1 MAFQI
6 NYNIS
11 TGYST
16 FDVKK
21 VNEIK
26 RVEDSEVCVE
36 FIIEGEARKVVVDL
50 ENSEF
55 TQADINQDKP
65 IEQLEKSK
73 DIVKSAIIK
82 SRIKIPKNDT
92 ILYILKG
99 RNNFSNYHLHLKN
112 FEQYSHHSIILSFEE
127 VFKHDDDY
135 LSHYEKLIKNALE
148 LEHSSKLG
156 LTFYFTG
163 FSKESVENDYNLR
176 SLRWMRIIKGK
187 KRILYT
193 E

>member
-1 MAFQI
+1 MAFQV

-11 TGYST
+11 TGHST
-16 FDVKK
+16 FEVKK
-21 VNEIK
+21 VKEVK
-26 RVEDSEVCVE
+26 RVEDSENCVE
-36 FIIEGEARKVVVDL
+36 FIIEGEERKAATNL
-50 ENSEF
+50 ETSNF
-55 TQADINQDKP
+55 TQATLNKDKP
-65 IEQLEKSK
+65 TEQLEKSK
-73 DIVKSAIIK
+73 DIVKS
-82 SRIKIPKNDT
+82 RIKYPKNDT

-148 LEHSSKLG
+148 LEYSSKLG
-156 LTFYFTG
+156 LKFYFTG
-163 FSKESVENDYNLR
+163 FSNDAVENDYNLR
-176 SLRWMRIIKGK
+176 TLKWVRIIKGK